1 VANVAVFVGSV
12 RRDRKGIR
20 VANGL
25 KKTARKVSQSLL
37 YRSNGFRLALT

>member
-20 VANGL
+20 VAKWIE
-25 KKTARKVSQSLL
+25 KKYKKEITKFTL
-37 YRSNGFRLALT
+37 